1 MILELDLGG
10 GYYVGPYWSEH
21 SIAPAHKICCARCT
35 ARIAMP
41 CRFFS
46 TVRAWALCPRCML
59 LVISRNRQKFDAM
72 EPAVLQ
78 MLVTGLTSLVKRRYR
93 LQLAENN

>member
-10 GYYVGPYWSEH
+10 GYYVGPYWGEH
-21 SIAPAHKICCARCT
+21 AISPARKICCAHCT

-41 CRFFS
+41 CELFS

-59 LVISRNRQKFDAM
+59 ISRNRQKFEAM
-72 EPAVLQ
+72 EPAVLEV
-78 MLVTGLTSLVKRRYR
+78 LVTRLVSLVKRRYR